1 MMASFPLLRGSFTP
15 LPPSL
20 AQLPFV
26 SSSCAPARPT
36 ATQAMASLRATVI
49 FAMLACMLLMK
60 TDVVAGDVVAL
71 GADGLT
77 IKSTDFHANSAA
89 SKEQQQVGEDDA
101 EVFHGFE
108 QELVV
113 LGH

>member
-1 MMASFPLLRGSFTP
+1 
-15 LPPSL
+15 
-20 AQLPFV
+20 
-26 SSSCAPARPT
+26 
-36 ATQAMASLRATVI
+36 MASLRATVI
-49 FAMLACMLLMK
+49 LAMLACMLLMN

-77 IKSTDFHANSAA
+77 IKSTDFHPKAA
-89 SKEQQQVGEDDA
+89 ALDEQHRVGEDDA
-101 EVFHGFE
+101 GVFQGFE

>member
-1 MMASFPLLRGSFTP
+1 
-15 LPPSL
+15 
-20 AQLPFV
+20 
-26 SSSCAPARPT
+26 
-36 ATQAMASLRATVI
+36 MASLRATVI
-49 FAMLACMLLMK
+49 LAMLACMLLMK

-71 GADGLT
+71 GADGMT
-77 IKSTDFHANSAA
+77 IKSTDFHANAA
-89 SKEQQQVGEDDA
+89 ALNEQHHVGEDDA